1 MKIDKNV
8 GMEVKKLSN
17 LFKRNLFKIDIQN
30 EIEGFTGLQGFII
43 RYLNNNNN
51 DKDIYQK
58 DLEKILQMRR
68 SSASSVLSLMEKN
81 GLIERQS
88 VEKDARLK
96 KIVLTKKS
104 ISFNKEIEKRIKK
117 VESKA
122 TKGLSNEELT
132 IFFNIVSKIENNLKE
147 DIDDIKVI

>member
-43 RYLNNNNN
+43 RYLNNNN

-122 TKGLSNEELT
+122 TKGLSNEELI